1 MRYNREKK
9 TAEKGSGAATGDDD
23 HPLALMSLILISALV
38 MGEIHFRRK
47 KEEAAGIFYGGK
59 LPDSGFWLHK
69 KACAGIILLSE
80 IFRRPDYDKNQ
91 F

>member
-47 KEEAAGIFYGGK
+47 KEEAAGTFYGEKTAGQRFCG
-59 LPDSGFWLHK
+59 STK
-69 KACAGIILLSE
+69 K
-80 IFRRPDYDKNQ
+80 PVQ
-91 F
+91 V